1 MLTDL
6 QRIEHMIEAAEL
18 LLRFTSN
25 LTVTEYIASAEKQ
38 YAVKFAFIMLGED
51 AATVSEE
58 LKLKYSDIPWGE
70 IKGMRNIVAHNYIKT
85 DEMLIWEAVSSKIE
99 PLRQQLLQIK
109 AELQK
114 TEE

>member
-25 LTVTEYIASAEKQ
+25 LTVTEYLASEEKQ

-70 IKGMRNIVAHNYIKT
+70 IKGMRNIVAHNYIKA
-85 DEMLIWEAVSSKIE
+85 DEMLIWEAVSRKIE
-99 PLRQQLLQIK
+99 PLRQRLLQIK
-109 AELQK
+109 EELQK
-114 TEE
+114 TA